1 MALITETNQQYYQ
14 GAQGF
19 RGAFLADGVT
29 LQSAFVT
36 TFNTSLVFG
45 SANAWDPNDANYALN
60 NFKIYTSLTGIPG
73 SWSEY
78 IFQYSVVNNTITFT
92 TAPANNL
99 YIVAQ
104 LKVLDGGQYGNTP
117 AEEAVGDTVE
127 ENYGTYQYVKLSDVI
142 DNYMVGYVGDGKIIQ
157 TAKKSD
163 VLFFAKRSLQEFS
176 YDTLKS
182 IKSQELTIPATLSL
196 IIPQD
201 YVNYV
206 NISWIDDFG
215 VKRPLYPNN
224 NLTTNPYSKLLQDN
238 RGVPTQDNFGED
250 IEGTSLTVER
260 WRTANA
266 ERLLNGEALEQ
277 FDNLAYGM
285 YGNDFGSGPWNWGRL
300 YGLDPQYSQSNGWFG
315 INERDG
321 LFTFSSNLVDRLVV
335 IEYIS
340 DGLAYDLDTRVPK
353 MAEEAMYLSISY
365 NLLANRANT
374 SEGII
379 ARFKKDK
386 RAALRNAKIRLSNIK
401 LSEIVQ
407 VMRGKSK
414 WIKS

>member
-19 RGAFLADGVT
+19 RGTGNALT
-29 LQSAFVT
+29 ITT
-36 TFNTSLVFG
+36 TFDTDLVFG
-45 SANAWDPNDANYALN
+45 SYDPAIAEYALN
-60 NFKIYTSLTGIPG
+60 NFKIYTSTTGFPG

-78 IFQYSVVNNTITFT
+78 LLAYTVANNAITFT
-92 TAPANNL
+92 ANPANNL
-99 YIVAQ
+99 FIVVQ
-104 LKVLDGGQYGNTP
+104 LKTLDGGQYASTIT
-117 AEEAVGDTVE
+117 EEAIGDAVE
-127 ENYGTYQYVKLSDVI
+127 ENYGTYQYVKLKDII

-157 TAKKSD
+157 NAKKSD

-182 IKSQELTIPATLSL
+182 IKSQELTIPASLSL
-196 IIPQD
+196 VIPQD

-206 NISWIDDFG
+206 ALSWIDSHG
-215 VKRPLYPNN
+215 VKRPMYPNN
-224 NLTTNPYSKLLQDN
+224 NLTINPYEKLLQDD
-238 RGVPTQDNFGED
+238 RGIPTQDNFGED
-250 IEGTSLTVER
+250 LEGTSLTVER
-260 WRTANA
+260 WKETNAN
-266 ERLLNGEALEQ
+266 RLLNNQALNEL
-277 FDNLAYGM
+277 DNFAYDV

-300 YGLDPQYSQSNGWFG
+300 YGLDPQYSNVNGWFG

-321 LFTFSSNLVDRLVV
+321 KFTFSSNLADRLIVL
-335 IEYIS
+335 EYIS

-365 NLLANRANT
+365 NLLANRANV
-374 SEGII
+374 SEGMV

-401 LSEIVQ
+401 LEEIVQ
-407 VMRGKSK
+407 VMRGQSK
-414 WIKS
+414 WIKH

>member
-19 RGAFLADGVT
+19 RGTGNALT
-29 LQSAFVT
+29 ITT
-36 TFNTSLVFG
+36 TFDTDLVFG
-45 SANAWDPNDANYALN
+45 SVDAWNPNNQYYALN
-60 NFKIYTSLTGIPG
+60 NFKIYTSTTGIPG

-78 IFQYSVVNNTITFT
+78 ILAYTVVNNEITFT
-92 TAPANNL
+92 NNPDNNL
-99 YIVAQ
+99 FIVVQ
-104 LKVLDGGQYGNTP
+104 LKVLDGGQYASTP
-117 AEEAVGDTVE
+117 AEEAIGDTVE
-127 ENYGTYQYVKLSDVI
+127 ENYGTYQYVKLSDII

-163 VLFFAKRSLQEFS
+163 ILFFAKRSLQEFS

-182 IKSQELTIPATLSL
+182 IKSQELTIPPSLSL
-196 IIPQD
+196 VIPQD

-206 NISWIDDFG
+206 NISWIDNHG

-224 NLTTNPYSKLLQDN
+224 NLTTNPYSKLLQDEK
-238 RGVPTQDNFGED
+238 GIPTQDNFGQSL
-250 IEGTSLTVER
+250 EGTSLTVER
-260 WRTANA
+260 WKDTN
-266 ERLLNGEALEQ
+266 ENRLLNGEALDQ

-285 YGNDFGSGPWNWGRL
+285 YGNDFGSGPWDWGRL

-321 LFTFSSNLVDRLVV
+321 LFTFSSNLVDRLIV

-401 LSEIVQ
+401 LSEFVQ

>member
-19 RGAFLADGVT
+19 RGTGNALT
-29 LQSAFVT
+29 ITT
-36 TFNTSLVFG
+36 TFDTDLVFG
-45 SANAWDPNDANYALN
+45 SFDQTNANYALN
-60 NFKIYTSLTGIPG
+60 NFKIYTSTTGFPG

-78 IFQYSVVNNTITFT
+78 LLAYTVVNNQITFNT
-92 TAPANNL
+92 VPFPVNNL
-99 YIVAQ
+99 FIVVQ
-104 LKVLDGGQYGNTP
+104 LKTLDGGQYASTI
-117 AEEAVGDTVE
+117 AEEAIGDAVE
-127 ENYGTYQYVKLSDVI
+127 DNYGTYQYVKLKDII

-157 TAKKSD
+157 NAKKSD

-182 IKSQELTIPATLSL
+182 IKSQELTIPESLSL
-196 IIPQD
+196 VIPQD

-206 NISWIDDFG
+206 ALSWIDSNG
-215 VKRPLYPNN
+215 VKRPIYPNN
-224 NLTTNPYSKLLQDN
+224 NLTINPYEKLLQDD
-238 RGVPTQDNFGED
+238 RGIPTQDNFGED
-250 IEGTSLTVER
+250 LEGTSLTVER
-260 WRTANA
+260 WRETNAN
-266 ERLLNGEALEQ
+266 RLLNDQALSQ
-277 FDNLAYGM
+277 LDNLAYDV

-300 YGLDPQYSQSNGWFG
+300 YGLDPQYSNVNGWFG

-321 LFTFSSNLVDRLVV
+321 KFTFSSNLADRLIVL
-335 IEYIS
+335 EYIS

-365 NLLANRANT
+365 NLLANRANV
-374 SEGII
+374 SEGMV

-401 LSEIVQ
+401 LEEIVQ
-407 VMRGKSK
+407 VMRGQSK
-414 WIKS
+414 WIKH

>member
-1 MALITETNQQYYQ
+1 MAITETNQQYYQ

-19 RGAFLADGVT
+19 RGTGALAIFT
-29 LQSAFVT
+29 T

-45 SANAWDPNDANYALN
+45 SWDPTTAEYSLN
-60 NFKIYTSLTGIPG
+60 NFKVYTSVTGLPG

-78 IFQYSVVNNTITFT
+78 LLQYSVTNNAINFNVAPVNNLFI
-92 TAPANNL
+92 
-99 YIVAQ
+99 IVQ
-104 LKVLDGGQYGNTP
+104 LKILDGGQYANAP
-117 AEEAVGDTVE
+117 IDEAFGDAVE
-127 ENYGTYQYVKLSDVI
+127 ENYGTYQYVKLNDI
-142 DNYMVGYVGDGKIIQ
+142 INNYMVGYVGDGKIIQ

-182 IKSQELTIPATLSL
+182 IKSQELTIPESLSL

-206 NISWIDDFG
+206 NISWIDQFG

-224 NLTTNPYSKLLQDN
+224 NLTINPYSKLLQDN
-238 RGVPTQDNFGED
+238 QGVPTQDSFGED
-250 IEGTSLTVER
+250 LEGTSLTVER
-260 WRTANA
+260 WREANVN
-266 ERLLNGEALEQ
+266 RILNGDALNFQ
-277 FDNLAYGM
+277 DDWAYGFFGDAM
-285 YGNDFGSGPWNWGRL
+285 GGGNWNAGRL
-300 YGLDPQYSQSNGWFG
+300 YGLDPQYSNSNGWFG
-315 INERDG
+315 INEREG
-321 LFTFSSNLVDRLVV
+321 KFTFSSNLVNKLIV

-365 NLLANRANT
+365 GLLANRANIADN
-374 SEGII
+374 II
-379 ARFKKDK
+379 QRFKKDK

-414 WIKS
+414 WIKH

>member
-19 RGAFLADGVT
+19 RGTGNALT
-29 LQSAFVT
+29 ITT
-36 TFNTSLVFG
+36 TFDTDLVFG
-45 SANAWDPNDANYALN
+45 SVDAWNPNNQYYALN
-60 NFKIYTSLTGIPG
+60 NFKIYTSTTGIPG

-78 IFQYSVVNNTITFT
+78 ILAYTVVNNEITFT
-92 TAPANNL
+92 ADPDNNL
-99 YIVAQ
+99 FIVVQ

-117 AEEAVGDTVE
+117 AEEAIGDTVE
-127 ENYGTYQYVKLSDVI
+127 ENYGTYQYVKLSDII

-163 VLFFAKRSLQEFS
+163 ILFFAKRSLQEFS

-182 IKSQELTIPATLSL
+182 IKSQELTIPASLSL
-196 IIPQD
+196 VIPQD

-206 NISWIDDFG
+206 NISWIDNHG

-224 NLTTNPYSKLLQDN
+224 NLTINPYSKLLQDEK
-238 RGVPTQDNFGED
+238 GIPTQDNFGQSL
-250 IEGTSLTVER
+250 EGTSLTVER
-260 WRTANA
+260 WKETN
-266 ERLLNGEALEQ
+266 ENRLLNGEALDQ

-285 YGNDFGSGPWNWGRL
+285 YGNDFGSGPWDWGRL

-321 LFTFSSNLVDRLVV
+321 LFTFSSNLVDKLIV

-401 LSEIVQ
+401 LTEIVQ

-414 WIKS
+414 WLKH

>member
-19 RGAFLADGVT
+19 RGTGNALT
-29 LQSAFVT
+29 ITT
-36 TFNTSLVFG
+36 TFDTDLVFG
-45 SANAWDPNDANYALN
+45 SVDAWNPNNQYYALN
-60 NFKIYTSLTGIPG
+60 NFKIYTSTTGIPG

-78 IFQYSVVNNTITFT
+78 LLAYTVINNKITFT
-92 TAPANNL
+92 ANPANNL
-99 YIVAQ
+99 FIVVQ

-117 AEEAVGDTVE
+117 AEEAIGDAVE
-127 ENYGTYQYVKLSDVI
+127 ENYGTYQYVKLSDII

-163 VLFFAKRSLQEFS
+163 ILFFAKRSLQEFS

-182 IKSQELTIPATLSL
+182 IKSQELTIPPSLSL
-196 IIPQD
+196 VIPQD

-206 NISWIDDFG
+206 SISWIDNHG

-224 NLTTNPYSKLLQDN
+224 NLTTNPYSKLLQDEK
-238 RGVPTQDNFGED
+238 GIPTQDNFGQSL
-250 IEGTSLTVER
+250 EGTSLTVER
-260 WRTANA
+260 WKETN
-266 ERLLNGEALEQ
+266 ENRLLNGEALDQ

-285 YGNDFGSGPWNWGRL
+285 YGNDFGSGPWDWGRL

-321 LFTFSSNLVDRLVV
+321 LFTFSSNLVDRLIV

-401 LSEIVQ
+401 LTEIVQ

-414 WIKS
+414 WLKH

>member
-19 RGAFLADGVT
+19 RGTGNALT
-29 LQSAFVT
+29 ITT
-36 TFNTSLVFG
+36 TFDTDLVFG
-45 SANAWDPNDANYALN
+45 SYDPAVADYTLN
-60 NFKIYTSLTGIPG
+60 NFKIYTSTTGFPG

-78 IFQYSVVNNTITFT
+78 LSVYTVVNNQITFN
-92 TAPANNL
+92 TAPFPANNL
-99 YIVAQ
+99 FIVVQ
-104 LKVLDGGQYGNTP
+104 LKTLDGGQYASSIT
-117 AEEAVGDTVE
+117 EEAIGDAVE
-127 ENYGTYQYVKLSDVI
+127 ENYGTYQYVKLNDII

-157 TAKKSD
+157 SAKKSD

-182 IKSQELTIPATLSL
+182 IKSQELTIPASLSL
-196 IIPQD
+196 VIPQD

-206 NISWIDDFG
+206 ALSWIDSHG
-215 VKRPLYPNN
+215 IKRPIYPNN
-224 NLTTNPYSKLLQDN
+224 NLTINPYEKLLQDG
-238 RGVPTQDNFGED
+238 RGIPIQDSFGED
-250 IEGTSLTVER
+250 LEGTSLTVER
-260 WRTANA
+260 WKETNAN
-266 ERLLNGEALEQ
+266 RLLNNQALNEL
-277 FDNLAYGM
+277 DNFAYDV

-300 YGLDPQYSQSNGWFG
+300 YGLDPQYSNVNGWFG

-321 LFTFSSNLVDRLVV
+321 KFTFSSNLADRLIVL
-335 IEYIS
+335 EYIS

-365 NLLANRANT
+365 NLLANRANV
-374 SEGII
+374 SEGMV

-401 LSEIVQ
+401 LEEIVQ
-407 VMRGKSK
+407 VMRGQSK
-414 WIKS
+414 WIKH